1 MLTETLHTAFFQSS
15 TKKQTQK
22 MPAGPIAG
30 ETALSG
36 RKLCEEFAPRNEDI
50 RLSEERGANQSA
62 RAPAKPCIPAGSYVK
77 NLLPETKE

>member
-1 MLTETLHTAFFQSS
+1 
-15 TKKQTQK
+15 

-50 RLSEERGANQSA
+50 RLSEERGANRPA
-62 RAPAKPCIPAGSYVK
+62 RPQAKPRFSAGSYVK